1 MKRISGRYKNG
12 NYVTTIFED
21 GTKIRQTECDEFIP
35 EFSEN
40 MDVKI
45 TQKCSQNCPF
55 CYEGCTKEGKHAKLM
70 NGNKPS
76 QKWMEDLHPYTEL
89 ALNGNDMDHPELV
102 QFLKYLKSK
111 KIITNITV
119 NQNQFLSNY
128 NILKELYN
136 QKLIY
141 GIGVSLIRPTQ
152 TLLECIKTIPSIVVH
167 TIAGIVTKDQ
177 LEELAN
183 EGVKI
188 LILGFKHNGRG
199 SSYADDHLSQVFTNM
214 RDLKHYLKDII
225 NVFDVVSFDNLA
237 LEQLDVKKILFND
250 NEKEWETFY
259 MGDDGTMTYYID
271 AVEET
276 YSKNSCMSKDERF
289 SSKGLTN
296 KQMFNDIIKRY
307 NNERRS
313 Y

>member
-1 MKRISGRYKNG
+1 MKHVLGSYKNG
-12 NYVTTIFED
+12 NYTTIILED
-21 GTKIRQTECDEFIP
+21 GTKIRQTEYEEFIP
-35 EFSEN
+35 EFPEN

-45 TQKCSQNCPF
+45 TQKCSQNCSF
-55 CYEGCTKEGKHAKLM
+55 CYEGCTNEGKHAKLM
-70 NGNKPS
+70 NGDKPA

-89 ALNGNDMDHPELV
+89 ALNGNDMDHPELI
-102 QFLKYLKSK
+102 QFLEYLKSQK
-111 KIITNITV
+111 VIANITV

-128 NILKELYN
+128 SKLKELCDK
-136 QKLIY
+136 KLIY

-152 TLLECIKTIPSIVVH
+152 TLLKLIKTIPSIVVH
-167 TIAGIVTKDQ
+167 TIVGIVTKDQ

-199 SSYADDHLSQVFTNM
+199 SSYMDDHLSQVFINA
-214 RDLKHYLKDII
+214 RDLKLYLKDIV

-237 LEQLDVKKILFND
+237 LEQLQVKELLFDNND
-250 NEKEWETFY
+250 EEWNRFY
-259 MGDDGTMTYYID
+259 IGDDGTMTYYID

-276 YSKNSCMSKDERF
+276 YSKNSCMSKNERF
-289 SSKGLTN
+289 SSIGLTN

-307 NNERRS
+307 NNVGRS